1 LCRSTLVPGKL
12 LHIDRELCRAA
23 LCVCLCL
30 CVFVCVLSSR
40 CLVCRP
46 SHLCVCRVGT
56 PLPLLPLRRGGGAL
70 IYIDALY
77 LDIRAT
83 RGQSRGRP
91 KSSRGWT
98 ETSRRQTPPVQAPKP
113 PQTYALSPRSLPACT
128 RAVSASRSQSH
139 PLPHPHPSHSPSTP
153 QGGSGQI
160 VDTSERETRGTSRS
174 RGRPFI

>member
-1 LCRSTLVPGKL
+1 MCRSTLVPGKL

-46 SHLCVCRVGT
+46 SHLCVCRDGT

-113 PQTYALSPRSLPACT
+113 PQTYALSPRSLPARAPFPPRDPSPTPSRT
-128 RAVSASRSQSH
+128 RTPATHPAHRRKGAVAR
-139 PLPHPHPSHSPSTP
+139 
-153 QGGSGQI
+153 
-160 VDTSERETRGTSRS
+160 
-174 RGRPFI
+174 